1 MMPSVTVIICTC
13 NRASMLRDALKSVA
27 EQSALASIAKV
38 IVSENGLCRESKNV
52 CDDFSNLPIQYI
64 FQDPPV
70 PILLHASAII
80 PYVTTDLVAILHDD
94 DWWMR
99 DHLECSL
106 NAIKIEG
113 AVATFSN
120 FVESKSPKDIITT
133 SYKTFRVWAL
143 NGKDFSQK
151 FLVLDNVSNFI
162 NCLFDTSYHFSTLVS
177 KKENFAKAVEAM
189 VNAKNTYDTDRT
201 FGIFLASDGLIAYTT
216 TASAVVRI
224 HGDQDSAK
232 KDYQDG
238 WERKAQTTSWIIKNY
253 PRLAEQARLRF
264 NTELLPS
271 LNEAEIED
279 LLLPIGLPQ
288 REALSLVSRFQ
299 LPPFSHTQANDET
312 IDSAA
317 RTLYQYIN
325 IFQAKAKR
333 VIKDAI
339 LSFR

>member
-1 MMPSVTVIICTC
+1 M
-13 NRASMLRDALKSVA
+13 K
-27 EQSALASIAKV
+27 
-38 IVSENGLCRESKNV
+38 
-52 CDDFSNLPIQYI
+52 
-64 FQDPPV
+64 
-70 PILLHASAII
+70 
-80 PYVTTDLVAILHDD
+80 
-94 DWWMR
+94 
-99 DHLECSL
+99 DHLERSL
-106 NAIKIEG
+106 NAIKTEG
-113 AVATFSN
+113 TVAAFSN

-201 FGIFLASDGLIAYTT
+201 LGIFLALDGLIAYTT
-216 TASAVVRI
+216 TATAVIRI

-232 KDYQDG
+232 KDYQANDEG
-238 WERKAQTTSWIIKNY
+238 WKRKAQTTSWIIKNY

-271 LNEAEIED
+271 LSEAEIED
-279 LLLPIGLPQ
+279 LVHPIGLPQ
-288 REALSLVSRFQ
+288 REALILVGRFQ
-299 LPPFSHTQANDET
+299 LPPFNHTQANDET
-312 IDSAA
+312 KDSAA
-317 RTLYQYIN
+317 RTLYQYIDV
-325 IFQAKAKR
+325 FQAKAKR

-339 LSFR
+339 LSFRKA